1 MILYH
6 GGTDIIEKPT
16 IVSRSAGRD
25 FGMGFYCTDIRG
37 QAENWAKRQGRIRKK
52 TAVLNMY
59 EFDID
64 NAHNKLIFKM
74 FEDYSREWLELVI
87 NCRKDIQY
95 IHGYDLV
102 YGKIAN
108 DDVGETV
115 QAVLDGLMPFD
126 FALQKLAF
134 MPSNN
139 QHTPP
144 QSSGVCCSHKVLD
157 SGFIPDDRPKG
168 AGYETLA
175 TNQYC
180 FCTEKSL
187 AYIDFRESVK
197 LG

>member
-6 GGTDIIEKPT
+6 GGTDIVEKPA
-16 IVSRSAGRD
+16 IISRAPGRD
-25 FGMGFYCTDIRG
+25 FGMGFYCTDMRA
-37 QAENWAKRQGRIRKK
+37 QAENWAKRQGRIRKL

-59 EFDID
+59 DFDID
-64 NAHNKLIFKM
+64 GAQNALNLKM
-74 FEDYSREWLELVI
+74 FEDYSMEWLELVI
-87 NCRKDIQY
+87 NCRKDHQY

-126 FALQKLAF
+126 FALQRLVF
-134 MPSNN
+134 MPANS
-139 QHTPP
+139 
-144 QSSGVCCSHKVLD
+144 
-157 SGFIPDDRPKG
+157 
-168 AGYETLA
+168 
-175 TNQYC
+175 QYC

-187 AYIDFRESVK
+187 AYIRFAESAT